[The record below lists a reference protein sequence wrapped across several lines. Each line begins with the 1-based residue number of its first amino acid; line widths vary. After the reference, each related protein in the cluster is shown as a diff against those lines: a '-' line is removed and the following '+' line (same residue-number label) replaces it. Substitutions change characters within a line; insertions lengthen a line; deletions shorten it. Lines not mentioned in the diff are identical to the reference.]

1 MGCTWIPLFLC
12 GPLGLFHYAGTT
24 WALSG
29 NVFCCVFGTTWTHP
43 YFCFTTCFNF
53 FSYIFGLVSFVI
65 LFSLFFASDVKAA
78 ASRTFGVLLCE
89 KLWLSAFNSR
99 ADNTVINYCRSF
111 CKFKAWCLHST
122 GEVSFLP
129 ATSITVSLYL
139 HHLLENSLGSS
150 TIYSVFYAINWV
162 HKLAGFDNRNP
173 CDKFLVKSIVEASS
187 RVLRK
192 PVRKAEPITPE
203 ILGLIFQQYG
213 ESSNL
218 LDIRFVCMC
227 LLAYA
232 GFFRISELLSI
243 RRSNIVTEDLY
254 HKIFVEVSKT
264 DKYREGSWVY
274 IAKTGNC
281 TCPYT
286 YLIKY
291 LEAARIPSFSQNFI
305 FRSLRYDKKLK
316 GNVLSPKPLTASR
329 AGEILKEKLEAIG
342 LDPFKFSSH
351 SFRSG
356 AATSAANLNVPDR
369 LFKVHGRWKSD
380 SAKDGYVRDKVDSR
394 LYVPLHI
401 GI

>member
-1 MGCTWIPLFLC
+1 M
-12 GPLGLFHYAGTT
+12 
-24 WALSG
+24 
-29 NVFCCVFGTTWTHP
+29 
-43 YFCFTTCFNF
+43 
-53 FSYIFGLVSFVI
+53 
-65 LFSLFFASDVKAA
+65 
-78 ASRTFGVLLCE
+78 R
-89 KLWLSAFNSR
+89 
-99 ADNTVINYCRSF
+99 
-111 CKFKAWCLHST
+111 ST

-139 HHLLENSLGSS
+139 HYLLENSLGSS
-150 TIYSVFYAINWV
+150 TIYSDFYAINWV
-162 HKLAGFDNRNP
+162 HKLAGFENCNP

-187 RVLRK
+187 RVPRK
-192 PVRKAEPITPE
+192 PVRKALPITPE

-227 LLAYA
+227 LPAYA

-254 HKIFVEVSKT
+254 HKTFVEVSKT

-291 LEAARIPSFSQNFI
+291 LKAVRIPLFSQNFI
-305 FRSLRYDKKLK
+305 FRSLRYDKNLK
-316 GNVLSPKPLTASR
+316 CNVLSSKPLTASR
-329 AGEILKEKLEAIG
+329 AGEILKEKLLAIG
-342 LDPFKFSSH
+342 LDPSKFSSH

-356 AATSAANLNVPDR
+356 GATSAANLNIPDR

-380 SAKDGYVRDKVDSR
+380 SAKDGYVRDEVDSR

-401 GI
+401 GL